1 MANASKHVDRLA
13 IHGLR
18 LFGDTMR
25 NISTLRKLPIKE
37 TGLQILLFPL
47 ARAKILGQYLLGK
60 ELSRDEYFVLFR
72 ID

>member
-37 TGLQILLFPL
+37 TGLQILLFPM
-47 ARAKILGQYLLGK
+47 ARAKLLRQYLLGK
-60 ELSRDEYFVLFR
+60 ELSHDEYFVHFR